1 MIQATKKQ
9 TIQIV
14 NTLSRMYKEGGA
26 VLNSFNE
33 ATYLK
38 PKPLK
43 YITKKENDGSIP
55 LISINT
61 KW

>member
-1 MIQATKKQ
+1 
-9 TIQIV
+9 
-14 NTLSRMYKEGGA
+14 MYKEGGA

-61 KW
+61 K